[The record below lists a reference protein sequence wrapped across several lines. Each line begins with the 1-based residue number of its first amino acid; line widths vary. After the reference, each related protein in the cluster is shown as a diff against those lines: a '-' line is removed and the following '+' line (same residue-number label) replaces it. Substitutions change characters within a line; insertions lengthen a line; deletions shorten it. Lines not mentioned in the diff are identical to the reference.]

1 MENKFVK
8 ILISF
13 FVLALL
19 MLNSLFILRQDQQA
33 IILQFG
39 ELVRVTSEPGLNFK
53 VPFIQNLIYYDK
65 KVLNVSAEEKELI
78 AKDQK
83 RVIISAY
90 AKFIIDNPLKF
101 YQTVISVKGLEAR
114 VNNILDSSLRQVIGD
129 EILAALLTDK
139 RARMV
144 ERIREI
150 VAKESKKF
158 GINIID
164 VRILRV
170 DLPDENSAAIYS
182 RMQSDREKEAK
193 EIRAEGEQEA
203 QIIRA
208 TSDKERTIILAEA
221 EKRAQIIKG
230 DGDASATKIY
240 ADAFKVDPE
249 FYKFYRS
256 LESYKKTFKKEN
268 TKLYLSTKDKYFE
281 YLN

>member
-13 FVLALL
+13 FILALL

>member
-1 MENKFVK
+1 MENKLVK

-13 FVLALL
+13 FILALL